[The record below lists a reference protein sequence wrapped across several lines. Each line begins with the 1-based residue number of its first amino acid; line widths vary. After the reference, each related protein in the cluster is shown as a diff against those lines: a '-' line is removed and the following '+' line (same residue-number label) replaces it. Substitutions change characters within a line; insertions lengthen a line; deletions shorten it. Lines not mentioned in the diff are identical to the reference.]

1 LESFLLPY
9 CIRAVFP
16 RQYHWLLAAL
26 HRRSLGRQLL
36 WRTMRDV
43 SGVTGA
49 APVWLEIIEWLQRE
63 TPSLPP
69 QPPAGVL
76 ARQVAFP
83 QEIEPARMEWFL
95 TGTEPQVSTLTLAV
109 SHPHILAPAAGTVIA
124 LDPDIPP
131 PLQRVVFEA
140 QARGTQLRWVLD
152 GTDLGAAADV
162 LLCLPSLNSFSLYSR
177 ISVDRKPRWK
187 ELQSRNPLRFF
198 WATLLLPKR
207 LLKQ

>member
-162 LLCLPSLNSFSLYSR
+162 LLWEPTPGSHTLSLVDEKWQAFDTVNFTVHGSLASA
-177 ISVDRKPRWK
+177 VT
-187 ELQSRNPLRFF
+187 E
-198 WATLLLPKR
+198 
-207 LLKQ
+207 